1 MEFGPNCGKSS
12 EARTDRSLREM
23 AKRFTWD
30 ILLKRKDDS
39 DLKIIVQKFGGT
51 SVQTQDMRDHA
62 VQHVMNAINDGYKVI
77 VVVSAMG
84 RSGDPYATDTLLGL
98 VDENDS
104 SPRERDILM
113 SCGETISMVV
123 FSNLLK
129 KAGIRSE
136 AMTGAQ
142 AGFRT
147 NKMFNEAKII
157 EMKVSHL
164 LKKLESLDAVVVAG
178 FQGQTA
184 DGEITTLGRG
194 GSDTSAAA
202 LGAAVDAE
210 WIDIFTDVNGV
221 MTADP
226 RIVSDARKLS
236 VLTYNEVCNL
246 AYQGAKVIHPRAVEI
261 AMTAKIPIH
270 IRSTMSDGLG
280 TLVTTMNRA
289 SRGQDIQERPVTGIT
304 YVRGVTQ
311 IRVRAGKEEY
321 DLQAKV
327 FKAMAEKGISVDLI
341 NISPN
346 GVVYTVMEKVTD
358 LAVATLKKLGYTPDV
373 LGGCAKVSAVGAG
386 MAGVPGVASRIV
398 NALTEQGIRILQ
410 SADSHNTIW
419 VLVEQAKMNN
429 AVNALHR
436 AFHLEKEQEEAG
448 LEQPKQE

>member
-1 MEFGPNCGKSS
+1 M
-12 EARTDRSLREM
+12 
-23 AKRFTWD
+23 
-30 ILLKRKDDS
+30 
-39 DLKIIVQKFGGT
+39 KIIVQKFGGT
-51 SVQTQDMRDHA
+51 SVQTDEMRKHA
-62 VQHVMNAINDGYKVI
+62 IHHVVRAVNNGYKVI

-98 VDENDS
+98 VNESES

-123 FSNLLK
+123 FSGLLK
-129 KAGIRSE
+129 ASGIRSE

-147 NKMFNEAKII
+147 NSSHNEAKII
-157 EMKVSHL
+157 EMKVNPL
-164 LKKLESLDAVVVAG
+164 LKKLEELDAVVVAG
-178 FQGQTA
+178 FQGQTR

-202 LGAAVDAE
+202 LGAAVDAD

-226 RIVSDARKLS
+226 RIVSDARQLS
-236 VLTYNEVCNL
+236 VLTYSEVCNL

-270 IRSTMSDGLG
+270 IRSTLSEDLG
-280 TLVTTMNRA
+280 TLVTTMNQ
-289 SRGQDIQERPVTGIT
+289 SGRGRDIQEQPVTGIT
-304 YVRGVTQ
+304 YLKGVTQ
-311 IRVRAGKEEY
+311 IRVRAGKDEF

-327 FKAMAEKGISVDLI
+327 FKAMAEQGISVDLI
-341 NISPN
+341 NISPS
-346 GVVYTVMEKVTD
+346 GVVYTVMAKVTER
-358 LAVATLKKLGYTPDV
+358 AIRILKTLGYDPEV
-373 LGGCAKVSAVGAG
+373 LTGCAKVSAVGAG

-419 VLVEQAKMNN
+419 VLVRQEKMDR

-436 AFHLEKEQEEAG
+436 AFHLEAERSEAD
-448 LEQPKQE
+448 LEHPKQE